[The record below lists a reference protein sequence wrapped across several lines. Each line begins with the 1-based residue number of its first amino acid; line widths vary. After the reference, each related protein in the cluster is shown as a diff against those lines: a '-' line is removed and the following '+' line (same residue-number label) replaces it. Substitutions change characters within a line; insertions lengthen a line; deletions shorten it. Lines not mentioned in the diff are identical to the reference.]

1 MEEILASIR
10 RIIADDQ
17 VPKPADAAPE
27 RASSGPEPDDDVL
40 DLAAVAKPV
49 RRPEPVPEPDVFD
62 MTEIDF
68 GDEAEIDFEAPKPE
82 PAAPPKARAPEPM
95 PEFEEA
101 MDAPL
106 ISKGTDASVNQSF
119 GLLAS
124 AMAGQS
130 ARSMEEVVREMLRP
144 LLKAWL
150 DDNLP
155 SLVERL
161 VRAEIERVARG
172 H

>member
-17 VPKPADAAPE
+17 VPKPAEAAP
-27 RASSGPEPDDDVL
+27 AGATSFPEPDDDVL
-40 DLAAVAKPV
+40 DLAEVAKPV
-49 RRPEPVPEPDVFD
+49 RRPEPEPDVFD

-68 GDEAEIDFEAPKPE
+68 GDEAEIDFEPPKPE
-82 PAAPPKARAPEPM
+82 PAAKAQAPEPQ
-95 PEFEEA
+95 PSIEEA

-106 ISKGTDASVNQSF
+106 VSRATDASVTQSF

-124 AMAGQS
+124 AMSGQS
-130 ARSMEEVVREMLRP
+130 ARSMEEVVKEMLRP
-144 LLKAWL
+144 LLKGWL